1 MTAVRMITWIFVGSL
16 TAIIYLLTQQ
26 WSVKSINPQK
36 ARRSIGLIVGGTF
49 LRWVFIFAVLYVS
62 LSYSLTA
69 MLTVFITFLL
79 FRLLFLL
86 KWQGWLRL
94 GKLIIHQSKG

>member
-1 MTAVRMITWIFVGSL
+1 MTAVQILTWLVVGAL

-26 WSVKSINPQK
+26 WSVKLINPEK
-36 ARRSIGLIVGGTF
+36 ARRSIGLIVVGTF

-69 MLTVFITFLL
+69 MLTVFISFLL

-86 KWQGWLRL
+86 KWNGWLRL
-94 GKLIIHQSKG
+94 SKSNNPPI